1 MKTVVLATD
10 GSESS
15 ERALAFAIELA
26 QDTGASLE
34 IVSVRPQWS
43 RAGAGTGTL
52 EVDRYD
58 SSDDVAERA
67 AARAR
72 RAGVEATG
80 HVLEGHTVDRII
92 DTAVCVEA
100 DILVVGSRGLGSIS
114 GAVLGSVSQALVR
127 RSPVP
132 VMIVRHTHELGS
144 VRA

>member
-26 QDTGASLE
+26 QDTAASLE

-43 RAGAGTGTL
+43 TAGAGTGAL
-52 EVDRYD
+52 EVNRYD
-58 SSDDVAERA
+58 TSDDVAERA
-67 AARAR
+67 AARAK
-72 RAGVEATG
+72 RAGVDATG
-80 HVLEGHTVDRII
+80 HVLEGRTVDCIVDAAIRV
-92 DTAVCVEA
+92 DA

-132 VMIVRHTHELGS
+132 VMIVRHTHALGNA
-144 VRA
+144 RA